1 MLTIWFTIYYIVRN
15 VRNYSHYK
23 ISADNIALIL
33 YFAYFLTPL
42 SIIYITL
49 NYDSFK
55 NLECLYNR
63 LYLKMSKIRKN
74 VPRRKT
80 RNSFQENML
89 KFFSNYILSKCFS
102 STTVLNSGGM
112 YVKKRFL
119 QRNKTYPSNG

>member
-33 YFAYFLTPL
+33 YFAYFLTSL
-42 SIIYITL
+42 NYIYHF

-55 NLECLYNR
+55 KQNVYLNR
-63 LYLKMSKIRKN
+63 LNLKMSKIRKN